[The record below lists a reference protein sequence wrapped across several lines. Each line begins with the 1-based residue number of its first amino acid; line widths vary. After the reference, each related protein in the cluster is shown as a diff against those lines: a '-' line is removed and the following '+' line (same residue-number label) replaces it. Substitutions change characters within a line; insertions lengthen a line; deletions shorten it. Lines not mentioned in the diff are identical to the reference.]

1 MPTVAIITLILATLI
16 IGAAALGLSRVILHL
31 RAVAKT
37 LDALDG
43 GVQVVVAKT
52 STVPLA
58 VLSVIGSRCSR
69 GATNYFSFA
78 RPNYRSASRCA

>member
-52 STVPLA
+52 STVSLA
-58 VLSVIGSRCSR
+58 VLSVNGSLKPVRD
-69 GATNYFSFA
+69 FA
-78 RPNYRSASRCA
+78 ETI

>member
-1 MPTVAIITLILATLI
+1 MPTVAVITLILATLI

-31 RAVAKT
+31 RAVAKA

-52 STVPLA
+52 STVAPS
-58 VLSVIGSRCSR
+58 VLSVNGSLKPVRD
-69 GATNYFSFA
+69 FA
-78 RPNYRSASRCA
+78 ETI

>member
-58 VLSVIGSRCSR
+58 VSSVNGSLKPVRD
-69 GATNYFSFA
+69 FA
-78 RPNYRSASRCA
+78 ETI

>member
-1 MPTVAIITLILATLI
+1 MPTVAVITLILATLI

-31 RAVAKT
+31 RAVAKA

-52 STVPLA
+52 STVGPS
-58 VLSVIGSRCSR
+58 VLSVNGSLKPVRD
-69 GATNYFSFA
+69 FA
-78 RPNYRSASRCA
+78 ETI

>member
-37 LDALDG
+37 LAALDG

-58 VLSVIGSRCSR
+58 VSSINGSLKPVRD
-69 GATNYFSFA
+69 FA
-78 RPNYRSASRCA
+78 ETI